1 MNKNSTKWAFK
12 VFILSI
18 SLSIIFSLVSQ
29 SLLPSLSP
37 FFSIFVIVFF
47 VFVSV
52 IFDMVAVAFTSINKE
67 QLDKF
72 KNENG
77 YVMAVKLCERADKVA
92 SFGGD
97 VVGDI
102 CGILS
107 GAGGVS
113 LVVNIN
119 IQNTNLNLVVTCLVS
134 SLIAG
139 ITIFCKAIMKTY
151 ALQNCEQIAIMTG
164 VYLEASFFNRMR
176 KKRQEKKHKR
186 KKKKEEKQIPLFVR
200 ENLNIRETKQF

>member
-77 YVMAVKLCERADKVA
+77 YVIAVKLCERADKVA

-113 LVVNIN
+113 LVVNMN
-119 IQNTNLNLVVTCLVS
+119 IQDTNLNLLVTCLVS

-151 ALQNCEQIAIMTG
+151 ALQNCEQIAIVTG
-164 VYLEASFFNRMR
+164 AYLEASFFNRMR

-186 KKKKEEKQIPLFVR
+186 KKKKEEK
-200 ENLNIRETKQF
+200 

>member
-12 VFILSI
+12 VFVLSI
-18 SLSIIFSLVSQ
+18 SLSIIFSLFSQ

-67 QLDKF
+67 QLEKY

-113 LVVNIN
+113 LVVNMN
-119 IQNTNLNLVVTCLVS
+119 IQDANLNLLVTCLVS

-139 ITIFCKAIMKTY
+139 VTIFCKAIMKTY
-151 ALQNCEQIAIMTG
+151 ALQNCEQIAIVTG

-176 KKRQEKKHKR
+176 KKRQEKKLKR
-186 KKKKEEKQIPLFVR
+186 KKKKEGE
-200 ENLNIRETKQF
+200 

>member
-12 VFILSI
+12 VFVLSI
-18 SLSIIFSLVSQ
+18 SLSIIFSLFSQ

-67 QLDKF
+67 QLEKY

-113 LVVNIN
+113 LVVNMN
-119 IQNTNLNLVVTCLVS
+119 IQDANLNLLVTCLVS

-151 ALQNCEQIAIMTG
+151 ALQNCEQIAIITG

-176 KKRQEKKHKR
+176 KKRQEKKLKR
-186 KKKKEEKQIPLFVR
+186 KNKKEGK
-200 ENLNIRETKQF
+200 

>member
-1 MNKNSTKWAFK
+1 
-12 VFILSI
+12 
-18 SLSIIFSLVSQ
+18 
-29 SLLPSLSP
+29 
-37 FFSIFVIVFF
+37 
-47 VFVSV
+47 
-52 IFDMVAVAFTSINKE
+52 MVAVAFTSINKE
-67 QLDKF
+67 QLDKY

-113 LVVNIN
+113 LVVNMN
-119 IQNTNLNLVVTCLVS
+119 IQDANLNLLVTCLVS

-139 ITIFCKAIMKTY
+139 ITIFCRAILKTY
-151 ALQNCEQIAIMTG
+151 ALQICEQIAIVTG
-164 VYLEASFFNRMR
+164 AYLEASFFNKIR
-176 KKRQEKKHKR
+176 KRRQERKLKRR
-186 KKKKEEKQIPLFVR
+186 KKKEGK
-200 ENLNIRETKQF
+200 

>member
-113 LVVNIN
+113 LVVNMN
-119 IQNTNLNLVVTCLVS
+119 IQDAN
-134 SLIAG
+134 
-139 ITIFCKAIMKTY
+139 
-151 ALQNCEQIAIMTG
+151 
-164 VYLEASFFNRMR
+164 
-176 KKRQEKKHKR
+176 
-186 KKKKEEKQIPLFVR
+186 
-200 ENLNIRETKQF
+200 

>member
-113 LVVNIN
+113 LVVNMN
-119 IQNTNLNLVVTCLVS
+119 IQDTNLNLVVTCLVS

-151 ALQNCEQIAIMTG
+151 ALQNCEQIAIVTG
-164 VYLEASFFNRMR
+164 AYLEASFFNRMR
-176 KKRQEKKHKR
+176 KKRQDKKHKR
-186 KKKKEEKQIPLFVR
+186 KKKKEEK
-200 ENLNIRETKQF
+200 

>member
-12 VFILSI
+12 VFVLSI
-18 SLSIIFSLVSQ
+18 SLSIIFSLFSQ

-52 IFDMVAVAFTSINKE
+52 IFDMIAVAFTSINKE
-67 QLDKF
+67 QLDKY

-113 LVVNIN
+113 LVVNMN
-119 IQNTNLNLVVTCLVS
+119 IQDANLNLLITCLVS

-151 ALQNCEQIAIMTG
+151 ALQNCEQIAIVTG
-164 VYLEASFFNRMR
+164 AYLEASFLNKIR
-176 KKRQEKKHKR
+176 KRRQERKLKR
-186 KKKKEEKQIPLFVR
+186 KNKKEGK
-200 ENLNIRETKQF
+200 

>member
-12 VFILSI
+12 VFVLSI
-18 SLSIIFSLVSQ
+18 SLSIIFSLFSQ

-52 IFDMVAVAFTSINKE
+52 IFDMIAVAFTSINKE
-67 QLDKF
+67 QLEKY

-77 YVMAVKLCERADKVA
+77 YVMAVKLYERADKVA

-113 LVVNIN
+113 LVVNMN
-119 IQNTNLNLVVTCLVS
+119 IQDANLNLLVTCLVS

-139 ITIFCKAIMKTY
+139 ITIFCKAIIKTY
-151 ALQNCEQIAIMTG
+151 ALQNCEQIAIATG
-164 VYLEASFFNRMR
+164 AYL
-176 KKRQEKKHKR
+176 
-186 KKKKEEKQIPLFVR
+186 
-200 ENLNIRETKQF
+200 

>member
-12 VFILSI
+12 VFVLSI
-18 SLSIIFSLVSQ
+18 SLSIIFSLFSQ

-67 QLDKF
+67 QLEKY

-113 LVVNIN
+113 LVVNMN
-119 IQNTNLNLVVTCLVS
+119 IQDANLNLLITCLVS

-139 ITIFCKAIMKTY
+139 VTIFCKAIMKTY
-151 ALQNCEQIAIMTG
+151 ALQNCEQIAIVTG

-176 KKRQEKKHKR
+176 KKRQEKKLKR
-186 KKKKEEKQIPLFVR
+186 KKKKEGK
-200 ENLNIRETKQF
+200 

>member
-77 YVMAVKLCERADKVA
+77 YIMAVKLCERADKVA

-113 LVVNIN
+113 LVVNMN
-119 IQNTNLNLVVTCLVS
+119 IQDANLNLLVTCLVS

-151 ALQNCEQIAIMTG
+151 ALQNCEQIAIVTG
-164 VYLEASFFNRMR
+164 TYLEASFFNRMR

-186 KKKKEEKQIPLFVR
+186 KKKKEDK
-200 ENLNIRETKQF
+200 

>member
-1 MNKNSTKWAFK
+1 M
-12 VFILSI
+12 I
-18 SLSIIFSLVSQ
+18 
-29 SLLPSLSP
+29 
-37 FFSIFVIVFF
+37 
-47 VFVSV
+47 
-52 IFDMVAVAFTSINKE
+52 AVAFTSINKE
-67 QLDKF
+67 QLDKY

-113 LVVNIN
+113 LVVNMN
-119 IQNTNLNLVVTCLVS
+119 IQDANLNLLVTCLVS

-151 ALQNCEQIAIMTG
+151 ALQNCEQIAIVTG

-176 KKRQEKKHKR
+176 KKRQEKKLKR
-186 KKKKEEKQIPLFVR
+186 KKKKEGK
-200 ENLNIRETKQF
+200 

>member
-113 LVVNIN
+113 LVVNMN
-119 IQNTNLNLVVTCLVS
+119 IQDTNLNLVVTCLVS

-151 ALQNCEQIAIMTG
+151 ALQNCEQIAIVTG
-164 VYLEASFFNRMR
+164 AYLEASFFNRMR

-186 KKKKEEKQIPLFVR
+186 KKKKEEK
-200 ENLNIRETKQF
+200 

>member
-77 YVMAVKLCERADKVA
+77 YIMAVKLCERADKVA

-113 LVVNIN
+113 LVVNMN
-119 IQNTNLNLVVTCLVS
+119 IQDTNLNLLVTCLVS

-151 ALQNCEQIAIMTG
+151 ALQNCEQIAIVTG
-164 VYLEASFFNRMR
+164 AYLEASFFNRMR

-186 KKKKEEKQIPLFVR
+186 KKKKEEK
-200 ENLNIRETKQF
+200 

>member
-113 LVVNIN
+113 LVVNMN
-119 IQNTNLNLVVTCLVS
+119 IQDTNLNLVVTCLVS

-186 KKKKEEKQIPLFVR
+186 KKKKEEK
-200 ENLNIRETKQF
+200 

>member
-113 LVVNIN
+113 LVVNMN
-119 IQNTNLNLVVTCLVS
+119 IQDTNLNLLVTCLVS

-151 ALQNCEQIAIMTG
+151 ALQNCEQIAIVTG
-164 VYLEASFFNRMR
+164 AYLEASFFNRMR

-186 KKKKEEKQIPLFVR
+186 KKKKEEK
-200 ENLNIRETKQF
+200 

>member
-113 LVVNIN
+113 LVVNMN
-119 IQNTNLNLVVTCLVS
+119 IQDTNLNLVVTCLVS

-164 VYLEASFFNRMR
+164 AYLEASFFNRMR

-186 KKKKEEKQIPLFVR
+186 KKKKEEK
-200 ENLNIRETKQF
+200 

>member
-113 LVVNIN
+113 LVVNMN
-119 IQNTNLNLVVTCLVS
+119 IQDANLNLLVTCLVS

-186 KKKKEEKQIPLFVR
+186 KKKKEEK
-200 ENLNIRETKQF
+200 

>member
-12 VFILSI
+12 VFVLSI
-18 SLSIIFSLVSQ
+18 SLSIIFSLFSQ

-67 QLDKF
+67 QLEKY

-113 LVVNIN
+113 LVVNMN
-119 IQNTNLNLVVTCLVS
+119 IQDANLNLLVTCLVS

-151 ALQNCEQIAIMTG
+151 ALQNCEQIAIVTG
-164 VYLEASFFNRMR
+164 AYLEASFLNKIR
-176 KKRQEKKHKR
+176 KRRQERKLKR
-186 KKKKEEKQIPLFVR
+186 KKKKEGK
-200 ENLNIRETKQF
+200 

>member
-12 VFILSI
+12 VFVLSI
-18 SLSIIFSLVSQ
+18 SLSIIFSLFSQ

-52 IFDMVAVAFTSINKE
+52 IFDMIAVAFTSINKE
-67 QLDKF
+67 QLEKY

-113 LVVNIN
+113 LVVNMN
-119 IQNTNLNLVVTCLVS
+119 IQDANLNLLVTCLVS

-139 ITIFCKAIMKTY
+139 ITIFCKAIIKTY
-151 ALQNCEQIAIMTG
+151 ALQNCEQIAIVTG
-164 VYLEASFFNRMR
+164 AYLEVSFFNKIR
-176 KKRQEKKHKR
+176 KRRQERKLKRR
-186 KKKKEEKQIPLFVR
+186 KKKEGK
-200 ENLNIRETKQF
+200 

>member
-1 MNKNSTKWAFK
+1 MNKSSTRWAIK

-37 FFSIFVIVFF
+37 FFSVFVIVFF
-47 VFVSV
+47 IFVSV
-52 IFDMVAVAFTSINKE
+52 IFDMIAVAFTSINKT
-67 QLDKF
+67 QLERHKD
-72 KNENG
+72 ENG
-77 YVMAVKLCERADKVA
+77 YQMAVKLCERADKVA

-113 LVVNIN
+113 LVVNMN
-119 IQNTNLNLVVTCLVS
+119 ISDADLNLLVTCLVS
-134 SLIAG
+134 SVIAG

-151 ALQNCEQIAIMTG
+151 ALQNCEQIAIVTG
-164 VYLEASFFNRMR
+164 AYLEVSVFNKLR
-176 KKRQEKKHKR
+176 KKFSGR
-186 KKKKEEKQIPLFVR
+186 KKKK
-200 ENLNIRETKQF
+200 

>member
-12 VFILSI
+12 VFVLSI
-18 SLSIIFSLVSQ
+18 SLSIIFSLFSQ

-67 QLDKF
+67 QLEKY

-113 LVVNIN
+113 LVVNMN
-119 IQNTNLNLVVTCLVS
+119 IQDANLNLLVTCLVS

-151 ALQNCEQIAIMTG
+151 ALQNCEQIAIVTG
-164 VYLEASFFNRMR
+164 AYLEASFFNKIR
-176 KKRQEKKHKR
+176 KKRQEKKLKR
-186 KKKKEEKQIPLFVR
+186 KKKKEGK
-200 ENLNIRETKQF
+200 

>member
-12 VFILSI
+12 VFVLSI
-18 SLSIIFSLVSQ
+18 SLSIIFSLFSQ

-52 IFDMVAVAFTSINKE
+52 IFDMIAVAFTSINKE
-67 QLDKF
+67 QLDKY

-113 LVVNIN
+113 LVVNMN
-119 IQNTNLNLVVTCLVS
+119 IQDANLNLLITCLVS

-151 ALQNCEQIAIMTG
+151 ALQNCEQIAIITG

-176 KKRQEKKHKR
+176 KKRQEKKLKR
-186 KKKKEEKQIPLFVR
+186 KNKKEGK
-200 ENLNIRETKQF
+200 

>member
-67 QLDKF
+67 QLEKY

-113 LVVNIN
+113 LVVNMN
-119 IQNTNLNLVVTCLVS
+119 IQDTNLNLLVTCLVS

-151 ALQNCEQIAIMTG
+151 ALQNCEQIAIVTG
-164 VYLEASFFNRMR
+164 AYLEASFFNRMR

-186 KKKKEEKQIPLFVR
+186 KKKKEEK
-200 ENLNIRETKQF
+200 

>member
-1 MNKNSTKWAFK
+1 MNKNSTKWAIK
-12 VFILSI
+12 VFVLSI
-18 SLSIIFSLVSQ
+18 SLSIIFSLFSQ

-113 LVVNIN
+113 LVVNMN
-119 IQNTNLNLVVTCLVS
+119 IQDANLNLLVTCLVS

-186 KKKKEEKQIPLFVR
+186 KKKKEEK
-200 ENLNIRETKQF
+200 

>member
-12 VFILSI
+12 VFVLSI
-18 SLSIIFSLVSQ
+18 SLSIIFSLFSQ

-67 QLDKF
+67 QLDKY

-113 LVVNIN
+113 LVVNMN
-119 IQNTNLNLVVTCLVS
+119 IQDANLNLLVTCLVS

-151 ALQNCEQIAIMTG
+151 ALQNCEQIAIVTG

-176 KKRQEKKHKR
+176 KKRQEKKLKR
-186 KKKKEEKQIPLFVR
+186 KKKKEGK
-200 ENLNIRETKQF
+200 

>member
-113 LVVNIN
+113 LVVNMN
-119 IQNTNLNLVVTCLVS
+119 IQDTNLNLLVTCLVS

-151 ALQNCEQIAIMTG
+151 ALQNCEQIAIVTG
-164 VYLEASFFNRMR
+164 AYLEASFFNRMR
-176 KKRQEKKHKR
+176 KKRQDKKHKR
-186 KKKKEEKQIPLFVR
+186 KKKKEEK
-200 ENLNIRETKQF
+200 

>member
-12 VFILSI
+12 VFVLSI
-18 SLSIIFSLVSQ
+18 SLSIIFSLFSQ

-52 IFDMVAVAFTSINKE
+52 IFDMIAVAFTSINKE
-67 QLDKF
+67 QLDKY

-113 LVVNIN
+113 LVVNMN
-119 IQNTNLNLVVTCLVS
+119 IQDANLNLLVTCLVS

-151 ALQNCEQIAIMTG
+151 ALQNCEQIAIVTG

-176 KKRQEKKHKR
+176 KKRQEKKLKR
-186 KKKKEEKQIPLFVR
+186 KKKKEGK
-200 ENLNIRETKQF
+200 

>member
-1 MNKNSTKWAFK
+1 MNKNATKWAFK
-12 VFILSI
+12 VFFLSL
-18 SLSIIFSLVSQ
+18 SLSIIFSLASQ
-29 SLLPSLSP
+29 SLLPKLSP

-52 IFDMVAVAFTSINKE
+52 VFDMIAVAFTSINKNDLE
-67 QLDKF
+67 KQKD
-72 KNENG
+72 ENG
-77 YVMAVKLCERADKVA
+77 YAIALKLTENADKVA

-113 LVVNIN
+113 LVVNMNIN
-119 IQNTNLNLVVTCLVS
+119 DVDLNLLVTCLVS

-151 ALQNCEQIAIMTG
+151 AIKNAKQIVLAVG
-164 VYLEASFFNRMR
+164 SYLEGSFFVRIKQKH
-176 KKRQEKKHKR
+176 KKRKNKGR
-186 KKKKEEKQIPLFVR
+186 
-200 ENLNIRETKQF
+200 

>member
-77 YVMAVKLCERADKVA
+77 YVIAVKLCERADKVA

-113 LVVNIN
+113 LVVNMN
-119 IQNTNLNLVVTCLVS
+119 IQDTNLNLVVTCLVS

-176 KKRQEKKHKR
+176 KKRQERKLKRR
-186 KKKKEEKQIPLFVR
+186 KKKNK
-200 ENLNIRETKQF
+200 

>member
-113 LVVNIN
+113 LVVNMN
-119 IQNTNLNLVVTCLVS
+119 IQDANLNLLVTCLVS

-151 ALQNCEQIAIMTG
+151 ALQNCELIASVTG
-164 VYLEASFFNRMR
+164 AYLEASFFNRMR

-186 KKKKEEKQIPLFVR
+186 KKKKEEK
-200 ENLNIRETKQF
+200 

>member
-113 LVVNIN
+113 LVVNMN
-119 IQNTNLNLVVTCLVS
+119 IQDTNLNLLVTCLVS

-151 ALQNCEQIAIMTG
+151 ALQNCELIAIVTG
-164 VYLEASFFNRMR
+164 AYLEASFFNRMR

-186 KKKKEEKQIPLFVR
+186 KKKKEEK
-200 ENLNIRETKQF
+200 